1 MDYNKS
7 EEIKLQDGVF
17 CQHRAARKDGR
28 CGMLFKNLF
37 RSHSKDEE
45 PKRREEVP
53 VSPDKPEPVEIT
65 APEEAPPPEDPT
77 GLELSPEHPMVL
89 LWSIFVNHG
98 GSAPEPCLDL
108 AAGLA
113 PRSAEGLEEPAP
125 MTRGD
130 VKRELPRLDGF
141 VSRTAKQRLSELL
154 TPPDEP
160 PPDLDAE
167 ARVFLTGQGMT
178 AWVLIFPPSGMG
190 KNVTREMLEKAL
202 DDAKVSFGVDEDLLD
217 RLAGDPEPY
226 FRLCLAARGRPPV
239 DGKDGRIEDR
249 FSRVPTKALQED
261 ETGRVD
267 FTALETVQN
276 VQEGDV
282 ICRIIFPTVGRDG
295 ISVLNQPLRA
305 RLGKPAQ
312 IPKGRNTDVSA
323 DGGSLVA
330 LCDGHVEF
338 SGRSFL
344 VKNVLDIASNVDY
357 STGNISCLGDV
368 HISGDICSGF
378 TVRATGN
385 ITVDG
390 VVEASIVEAGGD
402 LIVRKG
408 VQGNGQAILR
418 AHRNI
423 FARYIESSN
432 VYAREDLEAE
442 CLINCEV
449 YSDSRVTVRS
459 GRGVIVG
466 GHIYAASLITANIV
480 GSRSE
485 QSTAIFLGGRP
496 CEEFERQTLTQE
508 IEAMKGELEKLER
521 QPDSPAKT
529 QQMSKKR
536 MQISAN
542 KMKLLQ
548 FDKELEKLGEQR
560 PRGHGRMECGTV
572 YPGTEITIDSC
583 RYRVTH
589 ETRQCIATL
598 REGEVVLI

>member
-1 MDYNKS
+1 
-7 EEIKLQDGVF
+7 
-17 CQHRAARKDGR
+17 
-28 CGMLFKNLF
+28 MLFKNLF

-45 PKRREEVP
+45 PKLREEAAP
-53 VSPDKPEPVEIT
+53 VSPDQPEPAET
-65 APEEAPPPEDPT
+65 AVPEEVPPPEDPT

-89 LWSIFVNHG
+89 LWSVFVNHG
-98 GSAPEPCLDL
+98 GTAPEPFLDF
-108 AAGLA
+108 
-113 PRSAEGLEEPAP
+113 AEGLVSRSVEGLWEEPAP
-125 MTRGD
+125 MSRED
-130 VKRELPRLDGF
+130 VKRELPRLDSF
-141 VSRTAKQRLSELL
+141 VSRTAKQRLSKVV
-154 TPPDEP
+154 TPADEP

-167 ARVFLTGQGMT
+167 ARVFLTGQNMT
-178 AWVLIFPPSGMG
+178 AWILIFPPSGMG
-190 KNVTREMLEKAL
+190 KNVTRETLEDAL
-202 DDAKVSFGVDEDLLD
+202 DDAKVRFGVDEGLLD
-217 RLAGDPEPY
+217 FLPEDPEPY
-226 FRLCLAARGRPPV
+226 FKLCLAARGRPPV
-239 DGKDGRIEDR
+239 DGEDGRVEDL
-249 FSRVPTKALQED
+249 FSRVPAKTLQED
-261 ETGRVD
+261 EAGRVD
-267 FTALETVQN
+267 FTALEIVQN
-276 VQEGDV
+276 VREGDV
-282 ICRIIFPTVGRDG
+282 ICRILPPTEGSDG
-295 ISVLNQPLRA
+295 MTVLNQPLRA
-305 RLGKPAQ
+305 RAGRPAQ
-312 IPKGRNTDVSA
+312 PPKGRNTDLSK
-323 DGGSLVA
+323 DGTCLIA
-330 LCDGHVEF
+330 KCDGHVEF

-368 HISGDICSGF
+368 HIRGDICSGF

-390 VVEASIVEAGGD
+390 VVEAGIVEAGGD

-449 YSDSRVTVRS
+449 YSDGRVTVRS

-466 GHIYAASLITANIV
+466 GHIYAASLITANII

-485 QSTAIFLGGRP
+485 QATAIFLGGRP
-496 CEEFERQTLTQE
+496 CEEFERQTLTRE
-508 IEAMKGELEKLER
+508 IETMKGELEKLER

-529 QQMSKKR
+529 QQMAKKR

-560 PRGHGRMECGTV
+560 ARGSGRMACDTV
-572 YPGTEITIDSC
+572 YPGTEIAIDRC
-583 RYRVTH
+583 RYRVAH
-589 ETRQCIATL
+589 ETRQCIAAIK
-598 REGEVVLI
+598 EGEIALI